1 MIDLNNLFQ
10 DISTLSLGVLLMPW
24 FTGTRAMR
32 SISPSPPL
40 ERSDIVQFAIKNF
53 FNWKNWFGQ
62 IKLVTHLPH
71 LKRICS
77 LLKQKFLYSI
87 LGAVLNTCNHMF
99 AKFVESCETISYRCI
114 HMFSIF
120 NIYSSIH
127 YSIYLQKKPYD
138 PAIKMR
144 EFLYL
149 MKVWST
155 ILHINLKNLTQK
167 RNHKQSTLIKAIHSH
182 IL

>member
-1 MIDLNNLFQ
+1 M
-10 DISTLSLGVLLMPW
+10 
-24 FTGTRAMR
+24 
-32 SISPSPPL
+32 
-40 ERSDIVQFAIKNF
+40 
-53 FNWKNWFGQ
+53 
-62 IKLVTHLPH
+62 VTHLPH

-77 LLKQKFLYSI
+77 LIIKQKYLNSI

-99 AKFVESCETISYRCI
+99 AKFVESCETITYRCI
-114 HMFSIF
+114 HMFSTCIF
-120 NIYSSIH
+120 IIYSSIH

-155 ILHINLKNLTQK
+155 ILQINLKYLDKNKSETK
-167 RNHKQSTLIKAIHSH
+167 YMCTLSKAIHSH

>member
-1 MIDLNNLFQ
+1 M
-10 DISTLSLGVLLMPW
+10 
-24 FTGTRAMR
+24 
-32 SISPSPPL
+32 
-40 ERSDIVQFAIKNF
+40 
-53 FNWKNWFGQ
+53 
-62 IKLVTHLPH
+62 VTHLPH

-77 LLKQKFLYSI
+77 LIIKQKYLNSI

-99 AKFVESCETISYRCI
+99 AKFVESCETITYRCI
-114 HMFSIF
+114 HMFSTCIF
-120 NIYSSIH
+120 IIYSSIH